1 MRDGL
6 RQGRPLLRFGWVKRG
21 SQQLSCKRWYDGLAM
36 PIASSAKRICP
47 GQFPLAAL
55 LASALLG
62 PGFVRA
68 EGQAP
73 GSGGN
78 ERPPARSL
86 ESPEG
91 PVRNDIALS
100 PAAPL
105 AIPWVASSRD
115 LQGNGLFTEFRIA
128 NLSDTATT
136 VTLRFRDSS
145 GADLALPFPSNPAAP
160 SVSPVDSLA
169 TVELSLAAH
178 ETVSRLVV
186 QRSPSRSGWAEVTAM
201 PDVPISASAM
211 LGEVLPNDGRDFY
224 EVPAARAYSQAW
236 LLADHT
242 GGFGTELHL
251 VNLSSTDEQEL
262 KLRFRAADADCETTL
277 EVGARGREQVTLA
290 SALPCSASKLGSVE
304 IQGSDMFAG
313 IGTVRQAQRNETFV
327 RTLAGIE
334 RLLETPTALSTWTV
348 SAGRVQFGFLSSQAC
363 IDMALRTLV
372 GVTYTVHSSAW
383 QRRADADAEWAFVP
397 GTNRNGQICAYAPEA
412 PGEYRGVAEI
422 TVGGMRGTH
431 ASANILT
438 HAAAV
443 EIAPPVVPSPSPGSG
458 AGQAVE
464 SQFAGWFVP
473 LPAGEFVMGSQSAQ
487 AAADEAPLTTVRIS
501 AGVEIGRHEVTL
513 DQWVNLM
520 GPNVYDN
527 DECGSSCPVS
537 QVTWNDVQRFLT
549 VLNRRD
555 TRFTYRLPT
564 EAEWEYAARAGTS
577 GDRYGDLEAI
587 AWYDGNSG
595 GNGDIPQV
603 HPVGQ
608 KQANAWGLHD
618 MLGNVSEWVN
628 DWYAEYPGGSVA
640 DPQGPASGAQRV
652 YRGGSYLRSGEEA
665 RASSRRYTSPGF
677 RVHRI
682 GFRLARTAR

>member
-1 MRDGL
+1 
-6 RQGRPLLRFGWVKRG
+6 
-21 SQQLSCKRWYDGLAM
+21 M
-36 PIASSAKRICP
+36 PIASSTQRICSGP
-47 GQFPLAAL
+47 LPLAAL
-55 LASALLG
+55 VAGTLIG
-62 PGFVRA
+62 PGFARA
-68 EGQAP
+68 EGQAR
-73 GSGGN
+73 SAGGE

-86 ESPEG
+86 ESPDG

-115 LQGNGLFTEFRIA
+115 LQGMGSFTEFRIA
-128 NLSDTATT
+128 NLSDTATI
-136 VTLRFRDSS
+136 VTLRFRDSN

-160 SVSPVDSLA
+160 SASPVDLLS

-178 ETVSRLVV
+178 ETVSRLVA
-186 QRSPSRSGWAEVTAM
+186 QGSPARSGWAEVTAM

-211 LGEVLPNDGRDFY
+211 LGEALPNDGRDFY
-224 EVPAARAYSQAW
+224 DVPAARAYSQAW
-236 LLADHT
+236 LIADQT
-242 GGFGTELHL
+242 GGFSTDLHL
-251 VNLSSTDEQEL
+251 VNLSPTDEQEL
-262 KLRFRAADADCETTL
+262 ELRFRAADTDCETTL
-277 EVGARGREQVTLA
+277 AVGAKARESVILA
-290 SALPCSASKLGSVE
+290 SALPCSTNKLGTVE
-304 IQGSDMFAG
+304 IQGADTFAG
-313 IGTVRQAQRNETFV
+313 IGAIKHAQRSETFI

-334 RLLETPTALSTWTV
+334 RLLETPTQLSTWTV

-383 QRRADADAEWAFVP
+383 QRRADADSEWAYVP
-397 GTNRNGQICAYAPEA
+397 GTNRTGQICAYAPDA

-431 ASANILT
+431 ASANILA

-443 EIAPPVVPSPSPGSG
+443 EPVPPVAPPPSTGSE

-501 AGVEIGRHEVTL
+501 AGVQVGRHEVTL
-513 DQWVNLM
+513 EQWENLM

-527 DECGSSCPVS
+527 DECGGNCPVS
-537 QVTWNDVQRFLT
+537 LVTWQDVQKFLT
-549 VLNRRD
+549 VLNGRD
-555 TRFTYRLPT
+555 TGFTYRLPT
-564 EAEWEYAARAGTS
+564 EAEWEYAARAGTA
-577 GDRYGDLEAI
+577 GDRYGDLDAI
-587 AWYDGNSG
+587 AWYDGNSQ
-595 GNGDIPQV
+595 GDGDVPQM

-628 DWYAEYPGGSVA
+628 DWYAKYPGGSVA
-640 DPQGPASGAQRV
+640 DPQGPSSGAQRV
-652 YRGGSYLRSGEEA
+652 YRGGSYLRTAEEA
-665 RASSRRYTSPGF
+665 RASSRRFTSPGF